1 MNTEELK
8 QIALAAAKNIKTQ
21 QDLTEFQ
28 RMLTKVTVE
37 AALNAELDDH
47 LGYERHE
54 QSDGSNHRNGYSSK
68 TVQTDVGQ
76 FELDT
81 PRDRNGD
88 FNPQL
93 VKKNQRRFT
102 AMDDKILFLYAQ
114 GMTTREIVKTFKKYT
129 ALTYQLR
136 SYPKSPT
143 RSLTRSSTG
152 KLAPWIRFTPSS
164 IWTASY

>member
-1 MNTEELK
+1 MNTDELK

-54 QSDGSNHRNGYSSK
+54 TSDGSNYRNGYSSK

-88 FNPQL
+88 FDPQL

-114 GMTTREIVKTFKKYT
+114 GMTMGILVILIIDSGFI
-129 ALTYQLR
+129 R
-136 SYPKSPT
+136 SSILVL
-143 RSLTRSSTG
+143 SDHLAILTRRT
-152 KLAPWIRFTPSS
+152 
-164 IWTASY
+164 SYYHSG

>member
-1 MNTEELK
+1 MNTDELK
-8 QIALAAAKNIKTQ
+8 QIALAAAKNIRTQ
-21 QDLTEFQ
+21 QDLSEFQ

-54 QSDGSNHRNGYSSK
+54 KSDGTNHRNGYSNK

-76 FELDT
+76 FELET

-88 FNPQL
+88 FEPQL
-93 VKKNQRRFT
+93 VKKNQRRFP

-114 GMTTREIVKTFKKYT
+114 ACR
-129 ALTYQLR
+129 
-136 SYPKSPT
+136 
-143 RSLTRSSTG
+143 
-152 KLAPWIRFTPSS
+152 
-164 IWTASY
+164 